1 MHKMVLDLSSANM
14 ALKSF
19 AVALFP
25 GTFFV
30 GMFLIEG
37 KKNPD
42 EKIMFILKHGIP
54 RTHRSQFA
62 YCQSTKLLLN

>member
-1 MHKMVLDLSSANM
+1 MHKMVLDLSSANI

-37 KKNPD
+37 EKK
-42 EKIMFILKHGIP
+42 P
-54 RTHRSQFA
+54 RREDYVYIKAWHP
-62 YCQSTKLLLN
+62 